1 MLWIIIGQTVLCILS
16 CDEKSIRLHIGYDLW
31 GEITVN
37 HWVSLWGHGM
47 MPLEVCEVIKSPLIT
62 NGGNIFTA
70 PLIKHFCILDSKLF
84 VMGHKHL
91 IHTHMHTHVHM
102 YTLED
107 GPTSPA
113 ACLRLDVRCCRQ
125 LHSSHLLWIYYLLCS
140 SKHWFIF
147 PRKSKRT
154 DTHSVVLLKIWT
166 FRGAAAHETNIYRR
180 RKSTS
185 PSWVLMM
192 CAQLFLLKKKKKK
205 TTQRWLMKYQSV
217 LYASVK
223 LEHQRPPSSHQNPWV
238 QCFFFSF
245 FPTHAALQSL
255 QIYSEG

>member
-1 MLWIIIGQTVLCILS
+1 M
-16 CDEKSIRLHIGYDLW
+16 R
-31 GEITVN
+31 
-37 HWVSLWGHGM
+37 
-47 MPLEVCEVIKSPLIT
+47 
-62 NGGNIFTA
+62 
-70 PLIKHFCILDSKLF
+70 
-84 VMGHKHL
+84 
-91 IHTHMHTHVHM
+91 THVHT

-154 DTHSVVLLKIWT
+154 DTHSVALLKIRT
-166 FRGAAAHETNIYRR
+166 FRGAAAHETNIYSR

-192 CAQLFLLKKKKKK
+192 CVQLFLLKKKPKMAYEISKPAICLRETRTSK
-205 TTQRWLMKYQSV
+205 TPL
-217 LYASVK
+217 L
-223 LEHQRPPSSHQNPWV
+223 PPEPVSPV
-238 QCFFFSF
+238 FFFFF
-245 FPTHAALQSL
+245 FPTRAALQSL
-255 QIYSEG
+255 QIYAEG